1 MAYKAFSY
9 ILPLLTGLSIPVKQE
24 EGIYGPHITDG
35 EAEMLCRYLP
45 EIKPKVMKFQG

>member
-1 MAYKAFSY
+1 MLVLLVAFAAIMGKQ
-9 ILPLLTGLSIPVKQE
+9 ILLILKTTLL
-24 EGIYGPHITDG
+24 PHITDG